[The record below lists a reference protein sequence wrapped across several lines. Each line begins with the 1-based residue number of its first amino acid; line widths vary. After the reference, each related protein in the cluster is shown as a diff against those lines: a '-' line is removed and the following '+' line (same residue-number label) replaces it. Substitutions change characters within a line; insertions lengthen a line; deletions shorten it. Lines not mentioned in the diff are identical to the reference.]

1 MFYGE
6 YEYTIDQK
14 ARVTI
19 PPKFREAFKG
29 GIVLLRGYDKCITA
43 CTVAEWD
50 KRAEHL
56 SRLSPTQS
64 KTRRLNRATFSSAF
78 SLDLDGQGR
87 VVLPAPLRQY
97 AGIAFVAFPSNRAE
111 SFLNEVAVVGV
122 RDCLEIWSKK
132 DWLVEQQLMSEQVWQ
147 IAESIEDRA

>member
-1 MFYGE
+1 MFFGE

-14 ARVTI
+14 GRVTI

-29 GIVLLRGYDKCITA
+29 GIVLLRGYDKCVTA

-50 KRAEHL
+50 KRAEQL
-56 SRLSPTQS
+56 SKLPVTQS

-87 VVLPAPLRQY
+87 VVLPTPLRQY
-97 AGIAFVAFPSNRAE
+97 AGVASEVVIA
-111 SFLNEVAVVGV
+111 GV
-122 RDCLEIWSKK
+122 RGCLEIWSKE
-132 DWLVEQQLMSEQVWQ
+132 DWLAEQQLMSEQLWQ
-147 IAESIEDRA
+147 IAESIEDRT

>member
-1 MFYGE
+1 MFFGE

-14 ARVTI
+14 GRVTI

-43 CTVAEWD
+43 CTVTEWD
-50 KRAEHL
+50 RRADEL
-56 SRLSPTQS
+56 SKLPMTQS
-64 KTRRLNRATFSSAF
+64 KARRLSRATFSSAF

-87 VVLPAPLRQY
+87 VVLPATLRQY
-97 AGIAFVAFPSNRAE
+97 AGVTNDVVIA
-111 SFLNEVAVVGV
+111 GV
-122 RDCLEIWSKK
+122 RDCLEIWSKE
-132 DWLVEQQLMSEQVWQ
+132 DWLAEQQLISEQVWQ

>member
-1 MFYGE
+1 MFFGE

-14 ARVTI
+14 GRVTI

-29 GIVLLRGYDKCITA
+29 GIVLLRGYDKCVTA

-50 KRAEHL
+50 KRAEQL
-56 SRLSPTQS
+56 SRLPVTQS

-87 VVLPAPLRQY
+87 VVLPATLRQY
-97 AGIAFVAFPSNRAE
+97 AGVAIDVVIA
-111 SFLNEVAVVGV
+111 GV
-122 RDCLEIWSKK
+122 RDCLEIWSKE
-132 DWLVEQQLMSEQVWQ
+132 DWLAEQQLMGEQVWQ

>member
-1 MFYGE
+1 MFFGE

-14 ARVTI
+14 GRVTI

-50 KRAEHL
+50 RRAEEL
-56 SRLSPTQS
+56 SKLPMTQS
-64 KTRRLNRATFSSAF
+64 KSRRLNRATFSSAF

-97 AGIAFVAFPSNRAE
+97 AGVASEVVIA
-111 SFLNEVAVVGV
+111 GV
-122 RDCLEIWSKK
+122 RDCLEIWSKE
-132 DWLVEQQLMSEQVWQ
+132 DWLAEQQLMGEQLWQ
-147 IAESIEDRA
+147 IAESIEDRT

>member
-1 MFYGE
+1 MFFGT

-14 ARVTI
+14 GRVTI

-29 GIVLLRGYDKCITA
+29 GIVLFRGYDKCVNI
-43 CTVAEWD
+43 CTVVEWG

-56 SRLSPTQS
+56 SRQPVTQS

-87 VVLPAPLRQY
+87 VVLPATLRQY
-97 AGIAFVAFPSNRAE
+97 AGVTSDVVVA
-111 SFLNEVAVVGV
+111 GV
-122 RDCLEIWSKK
+122 RDCLEIWSKE
-132 DWLVEQQLMSEQVWQ
+132 DWLAEQQLMSERVWQ
-147 IAESIEDRA
+147 IAESIEDRT

>member
-1 MFYGE
+1 MFFGE

-14 ARVTI
+14 GRVTI

-29 GIVLLRGYDKCITA
+29 GIVLLRSYDKCITA
-43 CTVAEWD
+43 RTVAEWG
-50 KRAEHL
+50 RMAEQL
-56 SRLSPTQS
+56 SRLPVTQS

-87 VVLPAPLRQY
+87 VVLPATLRQY
-97 AGIAFVAFPSNRAE
+97 AGVT
-111 SFLNEVAVVGV
+111 NEVVIAGV
-122 RDCLEIWSKK
+122 RDCLEIWSKE
-132 DWLVEQQLMSEQVWQ
+132 DWLAEQQLIREQVWQ

>member
-1 MFYGE
+1 MFFGE

-14 ARVTI
+14 GRVTI

-29 GIVLLRGYDKCITA
+29 GIVLLRGYDKCVTA

-50 KRAEHL
+50 KRAEQL
-56 SRLSPTQS
+56 SRLPVTQS
-64 KTRRLNRATFSSAF
+64 KMRRLNRATFSSAF

-87 VVLPAPLRQY
+87 VVLPATLRQY
-97 AGIAFVAFPSNRAE
+97 AGVTNDVVIA
-111 SFLNEVAVVGV
+111 GV
-122 RDCLEIWSKK
+122 RDCLEIWSKE
-132 DWLVEQQLMSEQVWQ
+132 DWLAEQQLISEQAWQ

>member
-14 ARVTI
+14 GRVTI

-50 KRAEHL
+50 KRAEQL
-56 SRLSPTQS
+56 SRLPATQS

-87 VVLPAPLRQY
+87 IVLPAPLRQY
-97 AGIAFVAFPSNRAE
+97 AGVAT
-111 SFLNEVAVVGV
+111 EVVVAGV
-122 RDCLEIWSKK
+122 RDCLEIWSKE
-132 DWLVEQQLMSEQVWQ
+132 DWLAEQQLMSEQVWQ
-147 IAESIEDRA
+147 IAESIEDRT

>member
-1 MFYGE
+1 MFFGE

-14 ARVTI
+14 GRVTI

-43 CTVAEWD
+43 CTVAEWG
-50 KRAEHL
+50 KRAEEL
-56 SRLSPTQS
+56 SKLPLTQS
-64 KTRRLNRATFSSAF
+64 KARRLNRATFSSAF

-97 AGIAFVAFPSNRAE
+97 AGVASEVVIA
-111 SFLNEVAVVGV
+111 GV
-122 RDCLEIWSKK
+122 RDCLEIWSKE
-132 DWLVEQQLMSEQVWQ
+132 DWLAEQQLMGEQLWQ
-147 IAESIEDRA
+147 IAESIEDRT

>member
-1 MFYGE
+1 MFFGE

-14 ARVTI
+14 GRVTI

-29 GIVLLRGYDKCITA
+29 GIVLLRGYDKCVTA

-50 KRAEHL
+50 KRAEQL
-56 SRLSPTQS
+56 SRLPVTQS

-87 VVLPAPLRQY
+87 VVLPATLRQY
-97 AGIAFVAFPSNRAE
+97 AGVANDVVIA
-111 SFLNEVAVVGV
+111 GV
-122 RDCLEIWSKK
+122 RDCLEIWSKE
-132 DWLVEQQLMSEQVWQ
+132 DWLAEQQLMGEQIWQ
-147 IAESIEDRA
+147 IAESIEDRT

>member
-1 MFYGE
+1 MFFGE

-14 ARVTI
+14 GRVTI

-29 GIVLLRGYDKCITA
+29 GIVLLRSYDKCITA
-43 CTVAEWD
+43 RTVAEWG
-50 KRAEHL
+50 RMAEQL
-56 SRLSPTQS
+56 SRLPVTQS

-87 VVLPAPLRQY
+87 VVLPATLRQY
-97 AGIAFVAFPSNRAE
+97 AGVTNDVVIA
-111 SFLNEVAVVGV
+111 GV
-122 RDCLEIWSKK
+122 RDCLEIWSKE
-132 DWLVEQQLMSEQVWQ
+132 DWLAEQQLISEQVWQ